1 MCDQIWA
8 QSRMKKYQRYLVS
21 SRSYLPLC
29 FPNHIIWGLQ
39 KCTHLTDKN
48 SIKEPSIYITRV
60 QWTHNLNKT
69 FIRRSIFVVR
79 PQKPSQFFSFNIV
92 LYQLVSKLLQVY
104 SQQFESV
111 SNFFHVT
118 RQYYVKCFKSFTHF
132 AKWSISKH
140 PENVKQAK
148 GFMSFSGGV
157 KMEYW
162 VKTS

>member
-79 PQKPSQFFSFNIV
+79 PQKPSQFFFFQHRTLPVSFQTLTGLFSTTWVCVKHFFTSLDNTTWSV
-92 LYQLVSKLLQVY
+92 LTLSLILPNGP
-104 SQQFESV
+104 FL
-111 SNFFHVT
+111 NT
-118 RQYYVKCFKSFTHF
+118 L
-132 AKWSISKH
+132 
-140 PENVKQAK
+140 
-148 GFMSFSGGV
+148 
-157 KMEYW
+157 KM
-162 VKTS
+162 